1 MGDTFSL
8 VTDLA
13 QRVGDRPLLT
23 AADVR
28 PSQPDFEVQSVLNP
42 AAARVG
48 NEVILLM
55 RVAERPRTD
64 VDPPADARTLDFSGL
79 LPKMVALPRGYTSA
93 DVVPIAMR
101 DPDAEGFRYIPIYLP
116 RDLPGLDLSDPRG
129 ISFTHSTL
137 GRSQTFLTQVSH
149 LRCARSADGIHF
161 TVDDDPAIAP
171 ATELEE
177 FGCED
182 PRATFLDGAWHIT
195 YVSVSRV
202 GITASL
208 AVTQDFRT
216 FERLGAMLPPDQKDL
231 ALFPE
236 RKHGRHMALTRPM
249 PSSFGHVLGI
259 WIAHADERMPW
270 GRHRPLVLPRDGMWD
285 ERHTGAGTVP
295 FECEKGWL
303 EIYHGVNAEM
313 RYALGAVLL
322 DRKDPCTVLARSPE
336 PILLPERP
344 YEHAGLLSDVVF
356 TCGHVPLDDAGRRIR
371 VYYGAAD
378 SVIAAADFDVAQIL
392 DSLEPSPAA
401 FGNPERVG
409 A

>member
-1 MGDTFSL
+1 MTG
-8 VTDLA
+8 LA
-13 QRVGDRPLLT
+13 TRVGDRALLT

-48 NEVILLM
+48 DETMLLM

-64 VDPPADARTLDFSGL
+64 LDPPADARTLDLTGATA
-79 LPKMVALPRGYTSA
+79 KIAALPSGYTKD
-93 DVVPIAMR
+93 DVVAIAMR
-101 DPDAEGFRYIPIYLP
+101 DPGSRDFRYIPIYLP
-116 RDLPGLDLSDPRG
+116 KDLPGLDVSDPRG
-129 ISFTHSTL
+129 ISITHPKL
-137 GRSQTFLTQVSH
+137 GRTQTFLTQVSH
-149 LRCARSADGIHF
+149 LRCARSSDGVHF
-161 TVDDDPAIAP
+161 TVDDEPAIAP

-182 PRATFLDGAWHIT
+182 PRATYLDGAWHIT

-202 GITASL
+202 GITVSL

-236 RKHGRHMALTRPM
+236 RKHGKHMALTRPM

-270 GRHRPLVLPRDGMWD
+270 GSHHPLVLPREGMWD
-285 ERHTGAGTVP
+285 ERQTGAGTVP
-295 FECEKGWL
+295 FECAAGWL
-303 EIYHGVNAEM
+303 EIYHGVNASS

-322 DRKDPCTVLARSPE
+322 DRNDPCTVLGRSPT
-336 PILLPERP
+336 PILSPERP

-356 TCGHVPLDDAGRRIR
+356 TCGHVPLDDDGRRIR

-378 SVIAAADFDVAQIL
+378 SVIAAADFDVGELI
-392 DSLEPSPAA
+392 DSLEPSGRA
-401 FGNPERVG
+401 FGNAEGHALGDRVN

>member
-1 MGDTFSL
+1 MSGI
-8 VTDLA
+8 A
-13 QRVGDRPLLT
+13 ERVGDRPLLT

-28 PSQPDFEVQSVLNP
+28 PSQPGFEVQSVLNP

-48 NEVILLM
+48 EEIILLM

-64 VDPPADARTLDFSGL
+64 LDPPADARTLDLTGPH
-79 LPKMVALPRGYTSA
+79 PKLVALPSGYTRD
-93 DVVPIAMR
+93 DVVAIAMR
-101 DPDAEGFRYIPIYLP
+101 DPDARGFRYIPVYLP
-116 RDLPGLDLSDPRG
+116 KDLPGLDLSDPRG
-129 ISFTHSTL
+129 ISFTQPKL
-137 GRSQTFLTQVSH
+137 GRHQTFLTQVSH
-149 LRCARSADGIHF
+149 LRCARSSDGVHF
-161 TVDDDPAIAP
+161 TVDDEPAIAP
-171 ATELEE
+171 AGELEE

-208 AVTQDFRT
+208 AVTKDFRT
-216 FERLGAMLPPDQKDL
+216 FERLGATLPPDQKDL
-231 ALFPE
+231 VLFPE

-270 GRHRPLVLPRDGMWD
+270 GNHHPLVLPREGMWD
-285 ERHTGAGTVP
+285 ERQTGAGTVP
-295 FECEKGWL
+295 FECADGWL
-303 EIYHGVNAEM
+303 EIYHGVNADM

-322 DRKDPCTVLARSPE
+322 DRTDPCTVLGRSPE

-344 YEHAGLLSDVVF
+344 YERTGLLSEVVF

-371 VYYGAAD
+371 VYYGTAD
-378 SVIAAADFDVAQIL
+378 SAIAAADFDVAAIVG
-392 DSLEPSPAA
+392 SLEPSPPA
-401 FGNPERVG
+401 FGNSRSTG
-409 A
+409 G